1 MMISEKTLGIVFS
14 NMHDHMLSEITE
26 QRTMGSVPF
35 GGRYRL
41 IDFVLSNMANSGI
54 SDVGVITKSNY
65 QSLMDHLGTGREW
78 DLTRKR
84 GGLSILPPFGHASA
98 GIYRGRLEA
107 LSGVLTYIKHS
118 DAKYVILADCDVVA
132 NIDFSEIMKAHIEKA
147 ADITVVYK
155 RDTVADEQVMDTTV
169 LRLDENNLVNEVL
182 IHPPVQGEDNIYLN
196 FAIVAKDAL
205 EKLITEGTSRSV
217 YSFAKG
223 VLQDKCNKMR
233 IYAWQFDGYCTKI
246 NSIRSYYKANMQL
259 LDPQVRA
266 QIFPRERP
274 IYTKVRDEVPAKYGL
289 SAEAGGSM
297 IADGAIIDGTVENSI
312 IFRGVHIGK
321 GAVVKNCIL
330 MQDTMVSENVSLDHV
345 ITDKNVVIRAG
356 RTMVGPESYPV
367 IIAKNSI
374 V

>member
-205 EKLITEGTSRSV
+205 EKLITEGTSRSI

-266 QIFPRERP
+266 QRFPRERP
-274 IYTKVRDEVPAKYGL
+274 SYTTLRDEGPAKYGL
-289 SAEAGGSM
+289 TAEAGGSM

>member
-266 QIFPRERP
+266 QLFPRERP

>member
-84 GGLSILPPFGHASA
+84 GGLSILPPFGHANA

-169 LRLDENNLVNEVL
+169 LRLDENNLVHEVL

-246 NSIRSYYKANMQL
+246 NSTRSYYKANMQL

-266 QIFPRERP
+266 QLFPRERP

-321 GAVVKNCIL
+321 GAVVRNCIL

>member
-205 EKLITEGTSRSV
+205 EKLITEGTSRSI

-266 QIFPRERP
+266 QLFPRERP

-297 IADGAIIDGTVENSI
+297 IADGAIIDSTVENSI